1 MTTRRVSRALLSL
14 FIAAVPWLTGAP
26 EARAQ
31 DQSDVSLR
39 LVAQTAWTTFPKD
52 PILTV
57 TVEAT
62 NDGTEPFGDLQFGIT
77 LGPTIRSRTLYEE
90 TLVSGPG
97 SFPVFGDTPSK
108 KGELVPGQPRLFSYD
123 LDLSTVGGVSTI
135 DSGVYPLQV
144 DLRSGGVP
152 LASLNSVAIH
162 LVRKPEQPLRLTW
175 WTEMTA
181 PNAFDPDGRLADTGF
196 EASIAQGGALSTQLD
211 ALLRI
216 ADDPDRTAAFDLVF
230 QPSTLEQL
238 SRMRD
243 GYTRTDG
250 SSVGPQGPGA
260 RDAARVL
267 EGLSRLAR
275 DPSVEPSAMP
285 FSAPLLPSV
294 LATAV
299 APDLTTQLSFGRQT
313 FTAAMGTPPVR
324 EVIRPPAGALD
335 DPALAALAVR
345 GIHTI
350 LGNPDTV
357 DRPDAP
363 NTGTPLAT
371 SRLATTGGEE
381 LGAVLPDP
389 GVTSLLADPVLR
401 ADPILAAQVTLGA
414 LATIWREM
422 PVPVPPAV
430 RGVAVALPADLP
442 IGIWGPLTRRLADAP
457 FLLGVTARQLV
468 HQVFPVGDTS
478 ALTAPSEASFPR
490 TYADAIR
497 DARRRVDGYQ
507 SMLKP
512 GSPIPDRL
520 RRNLLMAE
528 SGQYLDDLT
537 SGARWIA
544 QVDAVTGALFERA
557 APDTSQS
564 FTLAAREG
572 TIPIRM
578 GDPGGTPITVE
589 LQFRSSRFTFPD
601 GDRQTVELTGP
612 NQIVNLRVVATGAG
626 PGTIEVV
633 TRAPNNLPL
642 HQQQLVVRVTA
653 VNRIALVITGAAA
666 LLLAA
671 LWVRRVIRRRT

>member
-14 FIAAVPWLTGAP
+14 FLAAVPCLTGAP
-26 EARAQ
+26 AALSQ
-31 DQSDVSLR
+31 DQEGVSLR
-39 LVAQTAWTTFPKD
+39 LVAQTAWTTLKD
-52 PILTV
+52 PVLSV
-57 TVEAT
+57 TIEAS
-62 NDGTEPFGDLQFGIT
+62 NVGAEPIGDLQFGIT
-77 LGPTIRSRTLYEE
+77 LGPTIRSRTLYEAS
-90 TLVSGPG
+90 LVDGPG

-108 KGELVPGQPRLFSYD
+108 KGELVPGEPRLFSYD
-123 LDLSTVGGVSTI
+123 LDLSTVGGVSAI

-152 LASLNSVAIH
+152 LASLNSAAIH
-162 LVRKPEQPLRLTW
+162 LVRKPEQPLLLSW
-175 WTEMTA
+175 WAEVTA
-181 PNAFDPDGRLADTGF
+181 PSAFDPDGRLSDAGF
-196 EASIAQGGALSTQLD
+196 EASIAEGGALSTQLD

-216 ADDPDRTAAFDLVF
+216 TDDPDRAAAFDLVL

-238 SRMRD
+238 ARMRD

-250 SSVGPQGPGA
+250 SSVGPGGPGA
-260 RDAARVL
+260 RDATRVL
-267 EGLSRLAR
+267 EGLSRLAQ

-285 FSAPLLPSV
+285 FSAPLLPSL

-313 FTAAMGTPPVR
+313 VAATMGTPPAR
-324 EVIRPPAGALD
+324 EVLRPPAGALD
-335 DPALAALAVR
+335 DPTIATLSA
-345 GIHTI
+345 GIDTI
-350 LGNPDTV
+350 LGNPDTI

-371 SRLATTGGEE
+371 AGLATTGGGEVD
-381 LGAVLPDP
+381 AVLPDP
-389 GVTSLLADPVLR
+389 GVTGLLADPVLR
-401 ADPILAAQVTLGA
+401 ADPILAAQVILGA

-430 RGVAVALPADLP
+430 RGVAVDLPADLP
-442 IGIWGPLTRRLADAP
+442 TGIWGPLTRRLADAP

-478 ALTAPSEASFPR
+478 AIATPSEVSLPR
-490 TYADAIR
+490 AYADAIR
-497 DARRRVDGYQ
+497 DARRRVDAYE

-512 GSPIPDRL
+512 GSPTPDRL

-528 SGQYLDDLT
+528 SGEYVENLP

-544 QVDAVTGALFERA
+544 QVEAVTGALFERA

-653 VNRIALVITGAAA
+653 VNRIALIITGAAA
-666 LLLAA
+666 LLLAG
-671 LWVRRVIRRRT
+671 LWVRRVVRRRM

>member
-14 FIAAVPWLTGAP
+14 FIAAMPCLTGTP
-26 EARAQ
+26 IARAQ
-31 DQSDVSLR
+31 DQTDVTLR
-39 LVAQTAWTTFPKD
+39 LVAQTAWTTLKD
-52 PILTV
+52 PVLSV
-57 TVEAT
+57 TIEAR
-62 NDGTEPFGDLQFGIT
+62 NDGTEPIGDLQFGIT
-77 LGPTIRSRTLYEE
+77 LGPTIRSRTLYDASLD
-90 TLVSGPG
+90 TGPG
-97 SFPVFGDTPSK
+97 SFPVSGDTASK
-108 KGELVPGQPRLFSYD
+108 KGELVPGEPRLFSYD

-152 LASLNSVAIH
+152 LASLNSAAIH
-162 LVRKPEQPLRLTW
+162 LVRKPEQPLRLSW
-175 WTEMTA
+175 WAEVAA
-181 PNAFDPDGRLADTGF
+181 PNAFDPDGHLADTGF
-196 EASIAQGGALSTQLD
+196 ETSIAEGGALATEVD

-216 ADDPDRTAAFDLVF
+216 AEDPDRAVAFDLVLR
-230 QPSTLEQL
+230 PSTLEQL

-243 GYTRTDG
+243 GYARTDG
-250 SSVGPQGPGA
+250 SSVGPDGPGA
-260 RDAARVL
+260 RDATRVL
-267 EGLSRLAR
+267 DGLSRLVQ
-275 DPSVEPSAMP
+275 DPAVEPSAMP
-285 FSAPLLPSV
+285 FSAPLLPSL
-294 LATAV
+294 LATAT
-299 APDLTTQLSFGRQT
+299 APDVTTQLSFGRQT
-313 FTAAMGTPPVR
+313 VAATMGTPPAR
-324 EVIRPPAGALD
+324 EVLRPPAGALD
-335 DPALAALAVR
+335 DPTIATLSER

-350 LGNPDTV
+350 LGNPDTI

-371 SRLATTGGEE
+371 ARLATTGGEE
-381 LGAVLPDP
+381 IDAVLPDP
-389 GVTSLLADPVLR
+389 GVADLLADPTLR

-430 RGVAVALPADLP
+430 RGVAVDLPADLP
-442 IGIWGPLTRRLADAP
+442 AGIWGPLTRRLADAP

-468 HQVFPVGDTS
+468 HQEFPVGDTS
-478 ALTAPSEASFPR
+478 ALAAPSDVSFPR

-497 DARRRVDGYQ
+497 DARRRVDGYA
-507 SMLKP
+507 SMLEP
-512 GSPIPDRL
+512 ESPTPDRL

-528 SGQYLDDLT
+528 SGEYVEDLPA
-537 SGARWIA
+537 GARWIA
-544 QVDAVTGALFERA
+544 QVDAVTAALFERA

-578 GDPGGTPITVE
+578 GDPGGIPITVE

-601 GDRQTVELTGP
+601 GDRQTVQLTGP
-612 NQIVNLRVVATGAG
+612 NQIVNLRVIATGSG

-653 VNRIALVITGAAA
+653 VNRIALIITGGAA
-666 LLLAA
+666 LLLAG
-671 LWVRRVIRRRT
+671 LWVRRVVRRRT